1 MTSGGMPTP
10 WNPGTR
16 LVHVAVQGAL
26 PTIAERPPLN
36 LVFLIDTSGSMDE
49 PNKLPLLKQS
59 FTMMLAQLR
68 PADQVAI
75 VAYAG
80 SAGERA
86 VILDALDQRGA
97 AQRVR

>member
-1 MTSGGMPTP
+1 MIAAKNELGF
-10 WNPGTR
+10 
-16 LVHVAVQGAL
+16 VAEAPML
-26 PTIAERPPLN
+26 AEAKDVRFVGRHKTLGDSEVN
-36 LVFLIDTSGSMDE
+36 LS
-49 PNKLPLLKQS
+49 QS